1 MTNLRAPPP
10 RASSTFCW
18 SSWRLPTI
26 SCPPTRTTPP
36 PRLSFC
42 RLKLMSAPPQSAA
55 EAAARRRLLK
65 QTHRQFTGRGRAA
78 LKDSLTVASLLP
90 PSRGVGLQYGHRRR
104 VHNIV
109 GAGAARQVGD
119 RSRQALQ
126 DGPDRLPAP
135 RPRAQL
141 VPE

>member
-1 MTNLRAPPP
+1 MTNLRPPP
-10 RASSTFCW
+10 SRASSTFCL

-26 SCPPTRTTPP
+26 SCPSTPTTTT

-55 EAAARRRLLK
+55 EAAARHRLLK
-65 QTHRQFTGRGRAA
+65 QNHRQFTGRGRA
-78 LKDSLTVASLLP
+78 ASLLP

-109 GAGAARQVGD
+109 GAGAARPGGD

-126 DGPDRLPAP
+126 AGPDRLPP
-135 RPRAQL
+135 AQTL
-141 VPE
+141 HQLGSDVDAVKI

>member
-1 MTNLRAPPP
+1 MTNLRPPP
-10 RASSTFCW
+10 SRASSTFCL

-26 SCPPTRTTPP
+26 SSPSPPTPPP

-55 EAAARRRLLK
+55 EAAARPRLLK

-78 LKDSLTVASLLP
+78 LKDSLTVASLLA

-104 VHNIV
+104 LPNIV
-109 GAGAARQVGD
+109 GAGAAAQVRD
-119 RSRQALQ
+119 RTRT
-126 DGPDRLPAP
+126 AP
-135 RPRAQL
+135 
-141 VPE
+141 